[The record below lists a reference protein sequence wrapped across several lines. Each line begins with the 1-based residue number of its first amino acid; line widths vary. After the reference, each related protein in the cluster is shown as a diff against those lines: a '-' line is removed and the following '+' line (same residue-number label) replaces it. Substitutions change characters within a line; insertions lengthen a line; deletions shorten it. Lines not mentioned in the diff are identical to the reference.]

1 MKYFAL
7 YVLYLYCFLS
17 VTQEEKPFCCN
28 SFGNEA
34 TTEWTGLFI
43 YLLKEDVIFSFS
55 FCLK

>member
-34 TTEWTGLFI
+34 TTEWSGLFI
-43 YLLKEDVIFSFS
+43 YLLKEDVIFPLAFV
-55 FCLK
+55 